1 MKKSIITDTVVKGV
15 KLLNDFDK
23 AFMRRQNVFT
33 RFLHSDL
40 LLLCNL

>member
-1 MKKSIITDTVVKGV
+1 MKKSIIIDTIVKGV
-15 KLLNDFDK
+15 KLLMTFDK
-23 AFMRRQNVFT
+23 AFMHRQNVFT